1 MEHYSVLLNE
11 AIESLNIK
19 NLKYITDEEREN
31 GENYLTIMYKNLEE
45 IKKELYKAI

>member
-19 NLKYITDEEREN
+19 KDGIRCEKDYFYNNKLLYI
-31 GENYLTIMYKNLEE
+31 E
-45 IKKELYKAI
+45 ISVKLND